1 MSIYAILSLKGG
13 VGKTTSAM
21 HLAAVAAEQGQRAV
35 VLDGDEERS
44 ASEWARLADGL
55 PFEVRPAE
63 RDRIARQA
71 RELKKEGYTVLIDTP
86 PNNRDVLTRA
96 ANVATTCLIP
106 LPPTGLDVNRMVA
119 TLELLRDVEASRGS
133 LDAVLLLTR
142 WDGRKRLA
150 KEALGALAALPLL
163 ESRVRDLARYQD
175 AFGSPPA
182 YLTEYRSV
190 WFEMTSV
197 KAEA

>member
-1 MSIYAILSLKGG
+1 MILSVVSLKGG
-13 VGKTTSAM
+13 VGKTTTCM
-21 HLAAVAAEQGQRAV
+21 HLAAVAAEQGLKAV

-44 ASEWARLADGL
+44 ALEWARLAGNL

-71 RELKKEGYTVLIDTP
+71 RELIGQGLTVLIDTP

-96 ANVATTCLIP
+96 ASVAATCLVP

-119 TLELLRDVEASRGS
+119 TLELLRDVEASRGG

-150 KEALGALAALPLL
+150 REALGVLAELPLL

-175 AFGSPPA
+175 AFGSEPS

-190 WFEMTSV
+190 WFEVTSV
-197 KAEA
+197 KEGA